1 MNCLFLYGINLFI
14 IAKLE
19 KRKMK
24 QEINF
29 RILETIE
36 ACKSIHALK
45 QEEENHIS
53 IKELIIL
60 EQIYG

>member
-1 MNCLFLYGINLFI
+1 MGFI
-14 IAKLE
+14 YLLLQNWE
-19 KRKMK
+19 RKMK

-36 ACKSIHALK
+36 ACNSIHALK

-60 EQIYG
+60 EEIYG

>member
-1 MNCLFLYGINLFI
+1 MGLFDLFFQNWQ
-14 IAKLE
+14 KD
-19 KRKMK
+19 MK

-29 RILETIE
+29 KILETIE

-60 EQIYG
+60 EEIYG

>member
-1 MNCLFLYGINLFI
+1 MGLFYFLKNWQ
-14 IAKLE
+14 K
-19 KRKMK
+19 KMK

-45 QEEENHIS
+45 QEKENHIS

-60 EQIYG
+60 EEIYG

>member
-1 MNCLFLYGINLFI
+1 MIWDYLIYYFKID
-14 IAKLE
+14 

-24 QEINF
+24 QEINY

-36 ACKSIHALK
+36 ALKSIHALK

-60 EQIYG
+60 EGIYG

>member
-1 MNCLFLYGINLFI
+1 MIGYYLIYYFKI
-14 IAKLE
+14 E
-19 KRKMK
+19 KRKMT
-24 QEINF
+24 QEINS

-53 IKELIIL
+53 IKELKTL
-60 EQIYG
+60 EEIYG

>member
-1 MNCLFLYGINLFI
+1 M
-14 IAKLE
+14 E
-19 KRKMK
+19 P
-24 QEINF
+24 EINF

-53 IKELIIL
+53 IEELLIL
-60 EQIYG
+60 EEIYG

>member
-1 MNCLFLYGINLFI
+1 MGLIYLLLQNWQ
-14 IAKLE
+14 K
-19 KRKMK
+19 KMK

-45 QEEENHIS
+45 QEKENHIS

-60 EQIYG
+60 EEIYG

>member
-1 MNCLFLYGINLFI
+1 
-14 IAKLE
+14 
-19 KRKMK
+19 MK

-45 QEEENHIS
+45 QEGENHNS
-53 IKELIIL
+53 IKELLIL
-60 EQIYG
+60 EKNYG

>member
-1 MNCLFLYGINLFI
+1 M
-14 IAKLE
+14 E
-19 KRKMK
+19 

-36 ACKSIHALK
+36 ACKSIHALE
-45 QEEENHIS
+45 QDEENHIS

-60 EQIYG
+60 EEIYG